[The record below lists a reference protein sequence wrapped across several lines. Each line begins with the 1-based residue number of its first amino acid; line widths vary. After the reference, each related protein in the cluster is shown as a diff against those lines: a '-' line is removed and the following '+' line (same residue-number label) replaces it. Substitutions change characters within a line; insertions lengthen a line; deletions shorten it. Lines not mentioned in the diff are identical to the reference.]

1 MRKKIVSFM
10 IVLVL
15 FGSVCMAA
23 TAEETEHSDLKTASR
38 LKSSGAIV
46 YQEGEDKV
54 RLDAEDLYW
63 IADRLDLFKRAS
75 AGQLGEMH
83 TYFTTKESG
92 AALTT
97 DQIYVT
103 HVEPGEEAKVNP
115 LAIHFDTLLE
125 GIAASQSIP
134 AELFEYGYPEGTALY
149 RTKDG
154 LMTETP
160 VSGAQEVTVGSA
172 TEDNL
177 SAGAAAW
184 VNGELLLG
192 NGADNQS
199 YYQKGYNE
207 AYNTAY
213 TKGYDEACK
222 KLSGQFA
229 SVDFIHYGGDL
240 RTDDD
245 GQMHL
250 GPTDVSIPNKDVW
263 ILITGGTSYIE
274 TISPAPDYKY
284 EGYAMMMLQYRK
296 KSNLSDT
303 ATRSIHFEGGQV
315 GSGLGVPYW
324 IMYLK

>member
-1 MRKKIVSFM
+1 MRRRILSLMTVM
-10 IVLVL
+10 VLL
-15 FGSVCMAA
+15 CSVCMVAA
-23 TAEETEHSDLKTASR
+23 ADEIDVPVQGTASE
-38 LKSSGAIV
+38 LKSYGAIM
-46 YQEGEDKV
+46 YQKGVDSV
-54 RLDAEDLYW
+54 RIDAADLYM
-63 IADRLDLFKRAS
+63 IADRLDHFKSTS

-83 TYFTTKESG
+83 TYFTTKESS

-97 DQIYVT
+97 DQVYIT
-103 HVEPGEEAKVNP
+103 HIEPEEESKVDP
-115 LAIHFDTLLE
+115 VDIHFDTLLE

-134 AELFEYGYPEGTALY
+134 AELSEYGYPEGTALY

-213 TKGYDEACK
+213 TKGYDEAYK

-263 ILITGGTSYIE
+263 ILITGGTSSIE

-303 ATRSIHFEGGQV
+303 ATRSIHFEGGRV